1 MLSVNLGPLALPVG
15 VVILMC
21 ALCAAVV
28 AGRWMVRGGGP
39 RGALL
44 TSRVFD
50 VLLVAVIA
58 ARLVFIVA
66 YWEFYRAAPWGVLD
80 VRDGGFSLIGGMVGA
95 VLACAWLLWR
105 HADTRK
111 ALAVAAVAGSVV
123 WGGLTFGAM
132 ALDDARAPL
141 PALQVETLDGGSQS
155 LAAVAGGK
163 PAVINLWAG
172 WCPPC
177 IREMP
182 VLAAAQATHP
192 DIAFV
197 FLNQGEGPEAVR
209 EFLTRS
215 GLQLDHVLLDRASG
229 FGDALGSRMLPTT
242 VFYDASGRQTHAHLG
257 QLSAATLARGLRTMR

>member
-1 MLSVNLGPLALPVG
+1 MRGKGVVMVPRCSEVFRNLQGFASCLLARRPPFCRLCKSERTEMLSVNLGPLALPVG

-105 HADTRK
+105 R
-111 ALAVAAVAGSVV
+111 
-123 WGGLTFGAM
+123 
-132 ALDDARAPL
+132 
-141 PALQVETLDGGSQS
+141 
-155 LAAVAGGK
+155 
-163 PAVINLWAG
+163 
-172 WCPPC
+172 
-177 IREMP
+177 
-182 VLAAAQATHP
+182 
-192 DIAFV
+192 
-197 FLNQGEGPEAVR
+197 
-209 EFLTRS
+209 
-215 GLQLDHVLLDRASG
+215 
-229 FGDALGSRMLPTT
+229 RM
-242 VFYDASGRQTHAHLG
+242 
-257 QLSAATLARGLRTMR
+257 ME

>member
-15 VVILMC
+15 VVIVAC
-21 ALCAAVV
+21 ALCVAVA
-28 AGRWMVRGGGP
+28 AGRWVVRGGGP

-58 ARLVFIVA
+58 ARLTFIVA
-66 YWEFYRAAPWGVLD
+66 YWEFYRAAPWSVLD
-80 VRDGGFSLIGGMVGA
+80 VRDGGFSLTGGVLGA

-111 ALAVAAVAGSVV
+111 ALATAAVAGSVV

-132 ALDDARAPL
+132 ALDDARAPM
-141 PALQVETLDGGSQS
+141 PALQVGALDGASQP
-155 LAAVAGGK
+155 LVAVTGGK
-163 PAVINLWAG
+163 PAVINLWAS

-182 VLAAAQATHP
+182 VLAAAQAAHP
-192 DIAFV
+192 DIVFV
-197 FLNQGEGPEAVR
+197 FLNQGEGAETVR

-215 GLQLDHVLLDRASG
+215 GLQLDHVLLDPASG

-242 VFYDASGRQTHAHLG
+242 MFYDASGRQTHAHLG
-257 QLSAATLARGLRTMR
+257 QLSAATLARGLRTMQ